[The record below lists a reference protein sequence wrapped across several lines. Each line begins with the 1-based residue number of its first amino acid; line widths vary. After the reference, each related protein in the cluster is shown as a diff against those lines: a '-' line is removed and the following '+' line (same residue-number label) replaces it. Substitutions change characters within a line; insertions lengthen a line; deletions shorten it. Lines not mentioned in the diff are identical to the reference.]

1 MRKKG
6 LLLVLSM
13 AISGV
18 LTIPAFAGNWMSNG
32 SIWEYYENGTKTSN
46 RWIQSGDGKS
56 WYYIKDNG
64 SMASNEWIRYGYVW
78 YFMKQD
84 GTMAA
89 NQWLQSGNEWYFI
102 KPDGIMAQSEWI
114 DWNND
119 WYYVGATGSMVTN
132 QNINGYEVGSDGK
145 MITNSDTIQKTTT
158 NNYDGSNTS
167 VLSELTDGRGDEN
180 YNVINQS
187 LEEYLNN
194 ISPYGIAGF

>member
-46 RWIQSGDGKS
+46 KWIQSGDGKS
-56 WYYIKDNG
+56 WYYIKD

-102 KPDGIMAQSEWI
+102 KPDGTMAQSEWI

-119 WYYVGATGSMVTN
+119 WYYVGTTGSMVTN
-132 QNINGYEVGSDGK
+132 QNINGYEIGSDGK

-158 NNYDGSNTS
+158 NDHNGSDTS

-180 YNVINQS
+180 YNVVNQS

-194 ISPYGIAGF
+194 RSPYGIAGF

>member
-18 LTIPAFAGNWMSNG
+18 LTIPAFAGNWVSNG
-32 SIWEYYENGTKTSN
+32 SIWKYYENGTKTSN

-64 SMASNEWIRYGYVW
+64 SMASNEWVRYGYVW

-84 GTMAA
+84 GTMADS
-89 NQWLQSGNEWYFI
+89 QWLQSGNEWYFI

-119 WYYVGATGSMVTN
+119 WYYVGTTGSMVTN
-132 QNINGYEVGSDGK
+132 QNINGYEIGSDGK

-158 NNYDGSNTS
+158 NNHNGFDTS
-167 VLSELTDGRGDEN
+167 VLSELADGRGDEN
-180 YNVINQS
+180 YNGPNQS

-194 ISPYGIAGF
+194 RSPYTIADF